1 MPVADTELLFLLN
14 PKDPRY
20 KHALR
25 LLDELGG
32 TLLVPD
38 VALMEFEITLR
49 SRNIELEKVRRAL
62 LAVRRILDDYGITE
76 IKTVDSLMLTRHIE
90 LMKNYELSY
99 FDSLLAASA
108 LKIDSIIVSDDKD
121 FDKVKE
127 LKRIPVTKT

>member
-1 MPVADTELLFLLN
+1 
-14 PKDPRY
+14 
-20 KHALR
+20 
-25 LLDELGG
+25 
-32 TLLVPD
+32 
-38 VALMEFEITLR
+38 MEFEITLR

-127 LKRIPVTKT
+127 LKRIPITKT